1 MSTKL
6 GEEQPLLLP
15 TITAAT
21 SVLVNDTINN
31 DDDDDDDHHSTIVH
45 DSYDTVILGIPI
57 FFSMLSWVGM
67 KTTDSALL
75 GHISSEAL
83 AAAALSDLVRNYC

>member
-21 SVLVNDTINN
+21 SVLVNDTISNN
-31 DDDDDDDHHSTIVH
+31 DNDDDHHSTILH